1 MKDMAPRLGE
11 ILVED
16 YRLLPA
22 DIDAALRAKRP
33 GERLGEILVRMGVLG
48 ARDLVTALGQQ
59 LCIPVL
65 LGLPRREVA
74 EDVIALVPLQTAER
88 KLIVPVEIVPPK
100 TLVVAM
106 ADPTDARTIEM
117 LQGLCGFDVQPAIAP
132 EEEIRRALKV
142 FYFQETAHRD
152 PQEITDTFE
161 ALRMRLHDPA
171 SVSSLGSMVG
181 PGITKSSSAGS
192 VPEDDPVHTGSTV
205 GS

>member
-1 MKDMAPRLGE
+1 MAPRLGE

-33 GERLGEILVRMGVLG
+33 GERIGEILVRMGLLSE
-48 ARDLVTALGQQ
+48 RDLVTALGQQ
-59 LCIPVL
+59 LRIPVL
-65 LGLPRREVA
+65 VGLPRREVP
-74 EDVIALVPLQTAER
+74 EEILALVPLRTAER
-88 KLIVPVEIVPPK
+88 KLILPVAIEPPK

-106 ADPTDARTIEM
+106 ADPTDAKTIAM
-117 LQGLCGFDVQPAIAP
+117 LQGLCGFTVQPAIAP

-152 PQEITDTFE
+152 PQEITDSFE
-161 ALRMRLHDPA
+161 ALRSRLHDPT

-181 PGITKSSSAGS
+181 PGATKSSSVSVGAS